1 MMFAFINSLMFERVK
16 NYHNFR
22 AINDFESVHI
32 DGSHNGGDDAI
43 PITMQSNADY
53 SSVHPKVKK
62 KSSGFNLKNLGAAL
76 K

>member
-1 MMFAFINSLMFERVK
+1 LPFF
-16 NYHNFR
+16 NFR
-22 AINDFESVHI
+22 ANNNFESVAT
-32 DGSHNGGDDAI
+32 DVSQNGGDDAV